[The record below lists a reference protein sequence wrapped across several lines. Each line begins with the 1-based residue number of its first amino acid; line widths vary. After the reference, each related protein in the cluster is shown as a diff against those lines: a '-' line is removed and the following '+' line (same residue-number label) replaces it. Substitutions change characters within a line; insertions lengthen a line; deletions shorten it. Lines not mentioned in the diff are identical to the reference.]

1 MCGKRT
7 QLNVPCLSLLCLSA
21 SLSLCRSNTHTTHT
35 HTHTHTHHQLVDFE
49 FELRGEISV
58 SKEDV
63 IRLHS
68 ETRSKEQLNSRE
80 GQVSTLL
87 ALGFPEAVI
96 HKALDQT
103 GGNVDAAAGLLFEG
117 AIE

>member
-1 MCGKRT
+1 VWEADST
-7 QLNVPCLSLLCLSA
+7 QRALA
-21 SLSLCRSNTHTTHT
+21 FQHRSVALTHT
-35 HTHTHTHHQLVDFE
+35 HTHYTHTLHTHHHQLVDFE
-49 FELRGEISV
+49 FELCGKTSV

-68 ETRSKEQLNSRE
+68 ETRSKEKLNSRE

-96 HKALDQT
+96 HQALDKT
-103 GGNVDAAAGLLFEG
+103 GGDVDAAAGLLFEG